1 MMSAHEMPPTLPLV
15 VDVDGTLIKT
25 DLLYET
31 AMQFAASQPLQLL
44 RLFGW
49 LAHGR
54 PTLKRELARAVE
66 LDVSAL
72 PLRSETL
79 AAIAA
84 ARQQGRAVYLASASD
99 MGLVERLAAR
109 IGGIAGV
116 FATSRDVNLAGV
128 HKANALIEAFGIN
141 GFDYIGDQPVDFP
154 VWAQARLAIAVCHS
168 SSFERSVYQR
178 FPDAEVIA
186 RSRVEPRHLVRAMRP
201 HQWAKNVL
209 LFLPLISGH
218 NFAFQPILST
228 VLAFVCFCMAASS
241 AYILNDLLDL
251 PSDRVHH
258 RKRRRPF
265 AAGDVPIKYGV
276 LLGGALFV
284 GAGVLSMLLP
294 WNFVALLVLYL
305 VATITY
311 SLVLKRKLFIDV
323 ITLGGLYTIRVM
335 AGLEA
340 AGGAQS
346 QWLLMICLF
355 LFMSLATVK
364 RCSELVLQQKAGHS
378 ATVGRGYR
386 TSDLPVMLA
395 LGAAAGYATSMVL
408 ALYIASPEVTRL
420 YANVSILWLIQPLFL
435 YWISRVLI
443 LSNRGEL
450 HEDPVI
456 FACTDRVSLLTG
468 FCILIVA
475 GVAV

>member
-1 MMSAHEMPPTLPLV
+1 MSSLANSTSVPLV

-31 AMQFAASQPLQLL
+31 AMQFVALNPFQTPRLL
-44 RLFGW
+44 GW
-49 LAHGR
+49 LSRGKPA
-54 PTLKRELARAVE
+54 LKLELARAVE
-66 LDVSAL
+66 LDVDAL
-72 PLRSETL
+72 PLRAETL
-79 AAIAA
+79 AAITTAQ
-84 ARQQGRAVYLASASD
+84 QQGRAVYLASASD
-99 MGLVERLAAR
+99 SGLVERLATR
-109 IGGIAGV
+109 IGGITGV
-116 FATSRDVNLAGV
+116 FGTTRAVNLAGAN
-128 HKANALIEAFGIN
+128 KANALIEAFGVN
-141 GFDYIGDQPVDFP
+141 GFDYIGDRPVDFP
-154 VWAQARLAIAVCHS
+154 VWAKARQAIAVCHS
-168 SSFERSVYQR
+168 RGFAKSVQHN
-178 FPDAEVIA
+178 FPNAEVIA
-186 RSRVEPRHLVRAMRP
+186 HSRVDPQHLIRAMRP

-209 LFLPLISGH
+209 LFLPLVSGH
-218 NFAFQPILST
+218 NFAIAPIAAT

-251 PSDRVHH
+251 SADRVHH
-258 RKRRRPF
+258 RKKRRPF
-265 AAGDVPIKYGV
+265 AAGDVPIQYGV
-276 LLGGALFV
+276 LLGAMLFV
-284 GAGVLSMLLP
+284 GAGALSTLLP
-294 WNFVALLVLYL
+294 LNFIALLALYV
-305 VATITY
+305 VATVTY

-364 RCSELVLQQKAGHS
+364 RCSELVLQQKAGKS
-378 ATVGRGYR
+378 VTVGRGYR
-386 TSDLPVMLA
+386 IGDLPVMLA
-395 LGAAAGYATSMVL
+395 LGAAAGYATSMIL

-435 YWISRVLI
+435 YWISRILI

-468 FCILIVA
+468 ACILVVA
-475 GVAV
+475 GVAA